1 MMSAHVTI
9 RSTRCILAG
18 SSLWW
23 NLLWWER
30 TTCDSKDITIGWTQN
45 IVLFAIS
52 AGLGF
57 YFGGFSLCLIINGT
71 LHTITL
77 CIGLSLRSGTKL
89 TTR

>member
-1 MMSAHVTI
+1 MISAHVTI
-9 RSTRCILAG
+9 RSTRCIL
-18 SSLWW
+18 
-23 NLLWWER
+23 
-30 TTCDSKDITIGWTQN
+30 
-45 IVLFAIS
+45 

-57 YFGGFSLCLIINGT
+57 YFGGFSLCLIINVT